1 MWRESSNRQ
10 PSLADPRRLA
20 GRSIG
25 TRKTSKNRL
34 VTSKT
39 HLAVKDGDSFCRGGG
54 RMKRELA
61 KVLLDEI
68 VRTRAQLV
76 RLQIVLARRTEE
88 KISRMDQCEE
98 CERFGKRTRQRRL
111 SRFSSTRSSGR

>member
-1 MWRESSNRQ
+1 
-10 PSLADPRRLA
+10 
-20 GRSIG
+20 
-25 TRKTSKNRL
+25 
-34 VTSKT
+34 
-39 HLAVKDGDSFCRGGG
+39 
-54 RMKRELA
+54 MKRELA

-111 SRFSSTRSSGR
+111 SRFSSTRSSGRLQRLREVTQVCFPKMTQAV